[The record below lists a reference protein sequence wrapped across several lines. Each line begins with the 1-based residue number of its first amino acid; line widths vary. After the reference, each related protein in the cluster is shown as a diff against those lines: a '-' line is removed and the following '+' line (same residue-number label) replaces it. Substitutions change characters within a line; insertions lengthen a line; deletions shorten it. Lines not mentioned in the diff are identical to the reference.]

1 MMVPFSY
8 SPSSTAKIDDD
19 LTEVNFVDCKSAA
32 KHKAVS
38 KSPRVANVRSFLIL
52 FSPNPNPSQL
62 YY

>member
-8 SPSSTAKIDDD
+8 SPSSTATIDDA
-19 LTEVNFVDCKSAA
+19 LTEVNFVDCKSAV

-38 KSPRVANVRSFLIL
+38 KSPRVANVKIFLIL
-52 FSPNPNPSQL
+52 FAPNPNPLQL